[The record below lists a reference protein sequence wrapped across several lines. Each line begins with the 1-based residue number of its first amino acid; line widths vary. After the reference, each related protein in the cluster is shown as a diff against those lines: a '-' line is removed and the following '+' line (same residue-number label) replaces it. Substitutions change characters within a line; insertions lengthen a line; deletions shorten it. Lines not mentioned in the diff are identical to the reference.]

1 MTLSKELPGTV
12 ELPGFINNIMES
24 ILTTVLGV
32 SYIAFFG
39 GLGWLGA
46 GLAKRRNARKPAL
59 LVAGALVVLIM
70 TTLLSSS

>member
-1 MTLSKELPGTV
+1 MTLIKELPGRV
-12 ELPGFINNIMES
+12 ELPGFINDIMES
-24 ILTTVLGV
+24 ILNTMLGF

-46 GLAKRRNARKPAL
+46 GLAKRRNVRKPAL

-70 TTLLSSS
+70 TTLLS